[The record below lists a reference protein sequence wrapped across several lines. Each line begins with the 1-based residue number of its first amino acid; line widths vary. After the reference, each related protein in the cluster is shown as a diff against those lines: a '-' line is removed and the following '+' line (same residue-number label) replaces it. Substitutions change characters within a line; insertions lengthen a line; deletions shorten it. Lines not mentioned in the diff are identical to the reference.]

1 MSFESLTDAKI
12 DALLRMEKRVTNP
25 TKRTVQDA
33 NHFKCD
39 YQVAS
44 AGDAERFVL
53 FVRQNKTLTDDFSCG
68 LQWLPPGSPALILVR
83 YNGPSHA
90 HPNRLEG
97 DRIEFVPHIHRTTE
111 RYLRANLKPARGKIF
126 EHLLAE
132 SGVRDEGGQ
141 LMLDATLDTLG
152 TRILQFGQTITR
164 IYDLTF
170 LNRSRVAGTFYD
182 DLQEMLRRLVGED
195 RLKENYVIPDQ
206 PNADDYPIDYRIE
219 AKGPQRFLFGIASR
233 DKARLATIII
243 EHWLRHGVD
252 FDSLLIFAD
261 QQEIPRADLA
271 RLSNAGGEM
280 VASLDAAEDLQRKL
294 LRRIAA

>member
-1 MSFESLTDAKI
+1 MSFDITSLQERLCQTLCGDVRLRKTPQGFHQIVTPFTFSDGDTFQLYLEETSAGGVRLTDYGHTLMHLSYENEI
-12 DALLRMEKRVTNP
+12 DKFR
-25 TKRTVQDA
+25 
-33 NHFKCD
+33 
-39 YQVAS
+39 
-44 AGDAERFVL
+44 
-53 FVRQNKTLTDDFSCG
+53 
-68 LQWLPPGSPALILVR
+68 
-83 YNGPSHA
+83 
-90 HPNRLEG
+90 EG
-97 DRIEFVPHIHRTTE
+97 T
-111 RYLRANLKPARGKIF
+111 RGKIF

-141 LMLDATLDTLG
+141 LTLDATLDTLG
-152 TRILQFGQTITR
+152 TRILQFGQAITR

-219 AKGPQRFLFGIASR
+219 AKGPQLFLFGIASR

-280 VASLDAAEDLQRKL
+280 VASLDAADDLQRKL
-294 LRRIAA
+294 LRRLAA